1 MAMFN
6 NQMVLYFIYF
16 IDCKANSYWSY
27 KQNFVTLEAP
37 DCINQTSQLH
47 TLKQIRSALLLLV

>member
-27 KQNFVTLEAP
+27 KQTLLP
-37 DCINQTSQLH
+37 WRP
-47 TLKQIRSALLLLV
+47 QIVSTKLASYIH